1 MATPLAR
8 PASFTTATIT
18 SWTTVVAAAA
28 TGTGTATGC
37 VGKGCKKTDKGK
49 VAGIAVGCVLGVL
62 VVAGALALLWFRL
75 RRKRNEKRTIADP
88 RISVVSPEEVA
99 VYPPTPVATRAP
111 YRPHI
116 SLGREGCYTPVQY
129 EGEETYVYQPHSNAS
144 KTSLAATEV
153 RPHPG

>member
-1 MATPLAR
+1 MATPLA
-8 PASFTTATIT
+8 PLASSTTATIT

-28 TGTGTATGC
+28 TGTATGC

-49 VAGIAVGCVLGVL
+49 VAGIAVGCVLGVF
-62 VVAGALALLWFRL
+62 VVAGALALLWFRA
-75 RRKRNEKRTIADP
+75 RRKRDDKWTKADP
-88 RISVVSPEEVA
+88 RISVVSPEEV
-99 VYPPTPVATRAP
+99 VVHPPTPVATRAP

-116 SLGREGCYTPVQY
+116 SLGRDGCYTPVQY

-144 KTSLAATEV
+144 KSSLGATEE